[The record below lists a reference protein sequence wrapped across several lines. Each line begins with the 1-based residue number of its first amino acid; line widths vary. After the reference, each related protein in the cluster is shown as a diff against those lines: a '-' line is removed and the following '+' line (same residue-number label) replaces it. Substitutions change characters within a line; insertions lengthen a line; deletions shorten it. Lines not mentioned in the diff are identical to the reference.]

1 MRIAVVSLN
10 RGRGSGVVAR
20 EQMRALSRRGHR
32 VCSVHAGGAQLV
44 PGVTHL
50 PVAPSSGVLPVH
62 EYLPNPD
69 LPQSPVAWMT
79 EAESCAIVD
88 DFERA
93 IEQLGAIDLIVA
105 HHANVSTAAVARVAR
120 QRRIPYVVFVHG
132 TGIEPRFDGGYPGPI
147 WRQIVDALTD
157 ASGILVTTAYVRDA
171 LVRRLVDLP
180 VDRFTVIPCG
190 VDLQTYHP
198 TAGRPLRE
206 KYDLPDRF
214 VISPGALIAQK
225 GPQNVA
231 TAAAA
236 YADLA
241 PTVFIGDGARRHE
254 IERTLGDRG
263 RVLGFVD
270 DADKAGLINEAT
282 ILAAAPEKREH
293 FGIIYVE
300 ALASGTVPVAYHGGG
315 VDSIITPDVGVLTAR
330 EPAALG
336 QAVRLRLEEREATHQ
351 MATRA
356 RDRAAHHYD
365 TDLVS
370 HRFVTWVEEMGRLS
384 THRFAQATEG

>member
-1 MRIAVVSLN
+1 
-10 RGRGSGVVAR
+10 
-20 EQMRALSRRGHR
+20 
-32 VCSVHAGGAQLV
+32 
-44 PGVTHL
+44 
-50 PVAPSSGVLPVH
+50 
-62 EYLPNPD
+62 
-69 LPQSPVAWMT
+69 MT
-79 EAESCAIVD
+79 EAESSAIVD

-105 HHANVSTAAVARVAR
+105 HHANVSTVAVARVAR
-120 QRRIPYVVFVHG
+120 RRGIPYVVFVHG

-147 WRQIVDALTD
+147 WTQIVDALSH
-157 ASGILVTTAYVRDA
+157 ASGVLVTTAYVRDE

-180 VDRFTVIPCG
+180 IDRFTVIPCG
-190 VDLQTYHP
+190 VDLGTYHP
-198 TAGRPLRE
+198 TASRALRE
-206 KYDLPDRF
+206 KFGLPDRF

-231 TAAAA
+231 AAASA

-241 PTVFIGDGARRHE
+241 PTVFIGDGALRHE

-282 ILAAAPEKREH
+282 ILTAAPEKREH

-300 ALASGTVPVAYHGGG
+300 ALASGTVPVAYRGGG
-315 VDSIITPDVGVLTAR
+315 VDSIITPDAGVLTAR

-336 QAVRLRLEEREATHQ
+336 HAVRLRLEERESTLE
-351 MATRA
+351 MAARA
-356 RDRAAHHYD
+356 RNRAAQQFD

-370 HRFVTWVEEMGRLS
+370 QRFVKWVEDVGRRS
-384 THRFAQATEG
+384 TYRFAQATEP